1 MIEES
6 YRPNEFSYENS
17 GETKFGVVMF
27 SCRSFPKKK
36 KNRLRYTD
44 GSTGEET

>member
-17 GETKFGVVMF
+17 GGTAVPAKYESLLGGMNEDNTF
-27 SCRSFPKKK
+27 
-36 KNRLRYTD
+36 
-44 GSTGEET
+44 